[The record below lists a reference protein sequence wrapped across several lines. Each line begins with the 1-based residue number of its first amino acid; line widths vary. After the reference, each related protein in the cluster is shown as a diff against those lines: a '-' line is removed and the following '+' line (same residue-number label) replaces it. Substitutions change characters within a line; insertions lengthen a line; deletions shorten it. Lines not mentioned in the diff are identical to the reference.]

1 MFLVD
6 PAQGCLSEYLYEI
19 SQHPLLTPADELRLA
34 EQLSDGR
41 RAARQLATLEDPAS
55 PKIGELERR
64 VELGMRARQ
73 TLIESNLRLV
83 VAIARRYRGNGLS
96 MLDLIQE
103 GNIGLQI
110 GVEKYDCRKGY
121 RLSTYVF
128 WWIRQTIT
136 RALAND
142 SRTIRL
148 PAHAG
153 ELIREASAAEQQ
165 LQAEL
170 GRTPTLKELAA
181 RVGVPTERL
190 GAIRMAASTPMSLDV
205 PMNDDSR
212 LTRGDMVVDDSSMS
226 NVEAVG
232 EQEELES
239 EVANVVATLPPRERE
254 VLQLRY
260 GLANGNAWSLAQIGQ
275 HLGVTRER
283 ARQLENQALRR
294 LRVNPRLRR
303 ALADLARA

>member
-1 MFLVD
+1 
-6 PAQGCLSEYLYEI
+6 
-19 SQHPLLTPADELRLA
+19 
-34 EQLSDGR
+34 
-41 RAARQLATLEDPAS
+41 
-55 PKIGELERR
+55 
-64 VELGMRARQ
+64 
-73 TLIESNLRLV
+73 
-83 VAIARRYRGNGLS
+83 
-96 MLDLIQE
+96 
-103 GNIGLQI
+103 
-110 GVEKYDCRKGY
+110 
-121 RLSTYVF
+121 VF

-153 ELIREASAAEQQ
+153 EVIREASAAEQQ
-165 LQAEL
+165 LQLEL

-260 GLANGNAWSLAQIGQ
+260 GLANGNAWTLAQVGQ

-294 LRVNPRLRR
+294 LRGNPRLRR
-303 ALADLARA
+303 ALADLAGA